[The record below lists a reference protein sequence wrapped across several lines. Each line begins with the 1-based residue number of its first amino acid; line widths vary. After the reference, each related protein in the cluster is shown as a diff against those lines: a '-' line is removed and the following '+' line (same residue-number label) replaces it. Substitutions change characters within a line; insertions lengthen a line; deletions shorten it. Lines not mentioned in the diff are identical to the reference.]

1 MNRDEH
7 TKNSKIENHIW
18 EIAKIINKNDFV
30 AHQIIQEAK
39 DSVTKILKK

>member
-1 MNRDEH
+1 MNREEH

-18 EIAKIINKNDFV
+18 EIAKILNKNDFV
-30 AHQIIQEAK
+30 EDKIIQKAK